1 MVTNQAILFLIFIL
15 IGIIIGFLFDI
26 FRVLRKTFNTP
37 DIVTYIEDVIFWIIA
52 GFIMLYAIF
61 TFNNGEIRLYMFLAI
76 VLGCIIYMLLLSKFI
91 INISV
96 KILNQ
101 TIKIFKKIVEIIFKP
116 IIFIINLFKKIFF
129 KPVSFIIINVKKI
142 FKNIGEKI
150 KRIFKVSQHKKTF
163 TTKKT

>member
-1 MVTNQAILFLIFIL
+1 
-15 IGIIIGFLFDI
+15 
-26 FRVLRKTFNTP
+26 
-37 DIVTYIEDVIFWIIA
+37 
-52 GFIMLYAIF
+52 
-61 TFNNGEIRLYMFLAI
+61 
-76 VLGCIIYMLLLSKFI
+76 MLLLSKFI

-96 KILNQ
+96 KILSQ

-150 KRIFKVSQHKKTF
+150 KKIFKVSQHKKTF